1 MQVQQAKFKLQ
12 SIDNKMEIKISKSIR
27 IMMKKNHFMK
37 NKTFKNNI
45 RLLKQM
51 KLQSSKKNK
60 KKKILK
66 KILKIMMIKTIHVK
80 L

>member
-1 MQVQQAKFKLQ
+1 M
-12 SIDNKMEIKISKSIR
+12 DNKINKSIE

-51 KLQSSKKNK
+51 KLHSNKQNK
-60 KKKILK
+60 KKEIIRKILK
-66 KILKIMMIKTIHVK
+66 KMMIKTIHVK

>member
-1 MQVQQAKFKLQ
+1 M
-12 SIDNKMEIKISKSIR
+12 DNKINKSIE

-51 KLQSSKKNK
+51 KLHSNKQNK
-60 KKKILK
+60 KKEIIRKIQK
-66 KILKIMMIKTIHVK
+66 KMMIKTIHVK

>member
-12 SIDNKMEIKISKSIR
+12 LIDHKMDNKINKSIE

-51 KLQSSKKNK
+51 KLHSNK
-60 KKKILK
+60 
-66 KILKIMMIKTIHVK
+66 
-80 L
+80 